1 MTRRI
6 GDVMLWLVGA
16 LYAGYLM
23 SNVLKWYWWRFNGY
37 GYFWGMVTGIGAA
50 LLAQTF
56 VGKLPAPY
64 NNMLYLFPAVFSFS
78 LIGAVVGTL
87 MTKPEDDEVLKKFY
101 KQVNPWG
108 FWGPIREQ
116 VARENPGF
124 IPNPHFKRD
133 AFNVAVGIVW
143 QLSLV
148 VMPIYLVLR
157 NWPLAGA
164 VFAVFLVTSTIMKF
178 NWYDKLEKADPA
190 LAQT

>member
-1 MTRRI
+1 M
-6 GDVMLWLVGA
+6 MFLVGA
-16 LYAGYLM
+16 LYGGVLVANL
-23 SNVLKWYWWRFNGY
+23 LKWYWWRFNGY

-64 NNMLYLFPAVFSFS
+64 NNMLYLFPAVFGFS
-78 LIGAVVGTL
+78 LIGAIVGTL

-101 KQVNPWG
+101 QQVNPWG

-124 IPNPHFKRD
+124 IPNPNFQRD

-148 VMPIYLVLR
+148 VLPIYLVLR
-157 NWPLAGA
+157 NWPVAGG

-178 NWYDKLEKADPA
+178 NWYDKLEQDEPAKA
-190 LAQT
+190 